1 MNDGIVWI
9 GEQSALL
16 TNAKA
21 ILVTDKPTPTVF
33 DEKNL
38 NIIEDTNYRVA
49 PWGIQNLLPQTVM
62 DKIERVEII
71 GTNSDFNARVCYGNG
86 PKLARLTRD
95 ENGKIRD
102 WAEIT
107 EGKEYDWFLENN
119 VPQLVL
125 EMLTDL
131 SYFANAFPL
140 FVFDKKFT
148 YIKRMLHREAMFS
161 RWGLDSS
168 DQIKW
173 LLYSS
178 KWDKSPGSIPSKE
191 DIEKS
196 YVIDEF
202 AAVNDIQTQLKAK
215 AYRRVCMALYL
226 PSPGRPYYSYPNWYS
241 VFRSGWYDQIS
252 NIPALKSA
260 ILEHN
265 LGIRH
270 IIYVSDKYFAYREQ
284 QEGISPD
291 DIEKRKEFKKKVVK
305 ELNDWACGAEN
316 QGKSMTVLKEM
327 TGNGNTEEKYIT
339 VETIQD
345 TIKEGEFLAD
355 YETAANIIS
364 YAMGVHPSLIGA
376 TPGKNSNSLSG
387 SDKRELFM
395 MKQSQMR
402 PFIDLAL
409 RPFSIVKQ
417 INGWDKDIAVVIPEY
432 IFTTLDQNKSGK
444 QESTNTY
451 AQ

>member
-1 MNDGIVWI
+1 MTDDVIWV
-9 GEQSALL
+9 GENTALMEK
-16 TNAKA
+16 AHA
-21 ILVTDKPTPTVF
+21 ILMVTSHSFF

-38 NIIEDTNYRVA
+38 NIIEDDNYRVA
-49 PWGIQNLLPQTVM
+49 PWGLQNLLPQTVM
-62 DKIERVEII
+62 DKIESVEII

-86 PKLARLTRD
+86 PKVARLMRD
-95 ENGKIRD
+95 ESGKIRD
-102 WAEIT
+102 WAEVT

-119 VPQLVL
+119 VPQLTL
-125 EMLTDL
+125 EILTDL
-131 SYFANAFPL
+131 SYFHNAFPL
-140 FVFDKKFT
+140 FVFDKNFT
-148 YIKRMLHREAMFS
+148 GIKRMLHREAMFS
-161 RWGLDSS
+161 RWGLDAK

-178 KWDKSPGSIPSKE
+178 KWDKSPGSIPAKE

-202 AAVNDIQTQLKAK
+202 AAVKDIQTQLAAK
-215 AYRRVCMALYL
+215 AYKRVCMALYL

-241 VFRSGWYDQIS
+241 IFRSGWYDQIR
-252 NIPALKSA
+252 NIPELKSA

-270 IIYVSDKYFAYREQ
+270 IIYVSDKYFTYREQ

-345 TIKEGEFLAD
+345 TIKEGEFLTD
-355 YETAANIIS
+355 YETVANIIS

-376 TPGKNSNSLSG
+376 VPGKNSNSLSG
-387 SDKRELFM
+387 SNIREIYL
-395 MKQSQMR
+395 MKQAQMR
-402 PFIDLAL
+402 PYIDLAL

-417 INGWDKDIAVVIPEY
+417 INGWDKDIAVVMPEY

>member
-16 TNAKA
+16 TKANAVL
-21 ILVTDKPTPTVF
+21 ITDKPTPTVF

-38 NIIEDTNYRVA
+38 TIIENDKYRVA
-49 PWGIQNLLPQTVM
+49 PWGIQNLLPQNVM
-62 DKIERVEII
+62 GMIEHVEII

-86 PKLARLTRD
+86 PKVAR
-95 ENGKIRD
+95 
-102 WAEIT
+102 T

-119 VPQLVL
+119 VPQLAL
-125 EMLTDL
+125 EILTDL
-131 SYFANAFPL
+131 SYFHNAFPL
-140 FVFDKKFT
+140 FVFDKNFT
-148 YIKRMLHREAMFS
+148 GIKRMLHREAMFS
-161 RWGLDSS
+161 RWGLDDA

-178 KWDKSPGSIPSKE
+178 KWDKSPGSIPDNA

-196 YVIDEF
+196 FVIDEF
-202 AAVNDIQTQLKAK
+202 AAVKDIQTQLKAK
-215 AYRRVCMALYL
+215 AYKRVCMALYL

-241 VFRSGWYDQIS
+241 IFRSGWYDQIR
-252 NIPALKSA
+252 NIPELKSA

-270 IIYVSDKYFAYREQ
+270 IIYVSDKYFAYREK

-345 TIKEGEFLAD
+345 TIKEGEFIAD
-355 YETAANIIS
+355 YETVANIIS

-376 TPGKNSNSLSG
+376 VPGKNSNSLSG
-387 SDKRELFM
+387 SNIREIYL
-395 MKQSQMR
+395 MKQAQMR
-402 PFIDLAL
+402 PYIDLAL

-417 INGWDKDIAVVIPEY
+417 VNGWDKDIAVVMPEY

-451 AQ
+451 AK

>member
-1 MNDGIVWI
+1 M
-9 GEQSALL
+9 
-16 TNAKA
+16 
-21 ILVTDKPTPTVF
+21 
-33 DEKNL
+33 
-38 NIIEDTNYRVA
+38 
-49 PWGIQNLLPQTVM
+49 
-62 DKIERVEII
+62 
-71 GTNSDFNARVCYGNG
+71 
-86 PKLARLTRD
+86 
-95 ENGKIRD
+95 
-102 WAEIT
+102 T

-119 VPQLVL
+119 VPQLAL
-125 EMLTDL
+125 EILTDL
-131 SYFANAFPL
+131 SYFHNAFPL
-140 FVFDKKFT
+140 FVFDKNFT
-148 YIKRMLHREAMFS
+148 GIKRMLHREAMFS
-161 RWGLDSS
+161 RWGLDDA

-178 KWDKSPGSIPSKE
+178 KWDKSPGSIPDNA

-196 YVIDEF
+196 FVIDEF
-202 AAVNDIQTQLKAK
+202 AAVKDIQTQLKAK
-215 AYRRVCMALYL
+215 AYKRVCMALYM

-241 VFRSGWYDQIS
+241 IFRSGWYDQIR
-252 NIPALKSA
+252 NIPELKSA

-270 IIYVSDKYFAYREQ
+270 IIYVSDKYFAYREK

-345 TIKEGEFLAD
+345 TIKEGEFIAD
-355 YETAANIIS
+355 YETVANIIS

-376 TPGKNSNSLSG
+376 VPGKNSNSLSG
-387 SDKRELFM
+387 SNIREIYL
-395 MKQSQMR
+395 MKQAQMR
-402 PFIDLAL
+402 PYIDLAL

-417 INGWDKDIAVVIPEY
+417 VNGWDKDIAVVMPEY
-432 IFTTLDQNKSGK
+432 IFTTLDQNESGK

-451 AQ
+451 AK

>member
-1 MNDGIVWI
+1 MTDDVVWV
-9 GEQSALL
+9 GENTALMEK
-16 TNAKA
+16 AHA
-21 ILVTDKPTPTVF
+21 ILMVTSHSFF

-38 NIIEDTNYRVA
+38 NIIEDDNYRVA
-49 PWGIQNLLPQTVM
+49 PWGLQNLLPQTVM
-62 DKIERVEII
+62 DKIESVEII

-86 PKLARLTRD
+86 PKVARLIRD
-95 ENGKIRD
+95 ESGKIRD
-102 WAEIT
+102 WAEVT

-119 VPQLVL
+119 VPQLTL
-125 EMLTDL
+125 EILTDL
-131 SYFANAFPL
+131 SYFHNAFPL

-148 YIKRMLHREAMFS
+148 YIKRVLHREAMFS
-161 RWGLDSS
+161 RWGLDGN

-178 KWDKSPGSIPSKE
+178 KWDRSPGSIPKKG

-202 AAVNDIQTQLKAK
+202 AAVKDIRTQMAAK
-215 AYRRVCMALYL
+215 AYKRVCMALYL

-241 VFRSGWYDQIS
+241 VFRSGWYD
-252 NIPALKSA
+252 NIAAIPELKKA

-265 LGIRH
+265 LGIRY
-270 IIYVSDKYFAYREQ
+270 IIYASDKYFTYREQ
-284 QEGISPD
+284 QAGVPAD
-291 DIEKRKEFKKKVVK
+291 DIAKRIELKKKVVK
-305 ELNDWACGAEN
+305 ELNDFACGAEN
-316 QGKSMTVLKEM
+316 QGKAMTVLKEM
-327 TGNGNTEEKYIT
+327 TGNGNTEEKYIHI
-339 VETIQD
+339 ETIND
-345 TIKEGEFLAD
+345 MVKEGEFLTD
-355 YETAANIIS
+355 YETVANVIS

-376 TPGKNSNSLSG
+376 VPGKNSNSLSG
-387 SDKRELFM
+387 SNIREIYL
-395 MKQSQMR
+395 MKQAQMR
-402 PFIDLAL
+402 PYIDLVL

-417 INGWDKDIAVVIPEY
+417 INGWDKDIAIVLPEY

>member
-1 MNDGIVWI
+1 MTDDVVWV
-9 GEQSALL
+9 GENTALMEK
-16 TNAKA
+16 AHA
-21 ILVTDKPTPTVF
+21 ILMVTSHSFF

-38 NIIEDTNYRVA
+38 NIIEDDNYRVA
-49 PWGIQNLLPQTVM
+49 PWGLQNLLPQTVM
-62 DKIERVEII
+62 DKIESVEII

-86 PKLARLTRD
+86 PKVARLMRD
-95 ENGKIRD
+95 ESGKIRD
-102 WAEIT
+102 WAEVT

-119 VPQLVL
+119 VPQLTL
-125 EMLTDL
+125 EILTDL
-131 SYFANAFPL
+131 SYFHNAFPL
-140 FVFDKKFT
+140 FVFDKNFT
-148 YIKRMLHREAMFS
+148 GIKRMLHREAMFS
-161 RWGLDSS
+161 RWGLDAK

-178 KWDKSPGSIPSKE
+178 KWDRSPGSIPDNA

-202 AAVNDIQTQLKAK
+202 AAVKDIQTQLAAK
-215 AYRRVCMALYL
+215 AYKRVCMALYL

-241 VFRSGWYDQIS
+241 IFRSGWYDQIR
-252 NIPALKSA
+252 NIPELKSA

-270 IIYVSDKYFAYREQ
+270 IIYVSDKYFTYREQ

-345 TIKEGEFLAD
+345 TIKEGEFLTD
-355 YETAANIIS
+355 YETVANIIS

-376 TPGKNSNSLSG
+376 VPGKNSNSLSG
-387 SDKRELFM
+387 SNIREIYL
-395 MKQSQMR
+395 MKQAQMR
-402 PFIDLAL
+402 PYIDLAL

-417 INGWDKDIAVVIPEY
+417 INGWDKDIAVVMPEY

>member
-49 PWGIQNLLPQTVM
+49 PWGLQNLLPQTVM

-291 DIEKRKEFKKKVVK
+291 DIEKRKEFKKKVVN
-305 ELNDWACGAEN
+305 ELNDWACGAES

-345 TIKEGEFLAD
+345 TIKEGEFLTD
-355 YETAANIIS
+355 YETVANIIS

-376 TPGKNSNSLSG
+376 VPGKNSNSLSG
-387 SDKRELFM
+387 SNIREIYL
-395 MKQSQMR
+395 MKQAQMR
-402 PFIDLAL
+402 PYIDLAL

-417 INGWDKDIAVVIPEY
+417 INGWDKDIAVVMPEY

>member
-1 MNDGIVWI
+1 MSEDKIVWI
-9 GEQSALL
+9 GEQTALL
-16 TNAKA
+16 TKA
-21 ILVTDKPTPTVF
+21 QAVLVTETPTFF

-38 NIIEDTNYRVA
+38 NIIEDNNYRVA
-49 PWGIQNLLPQTVM
+49 PWGLHNLLPQTVM
-62 DKIERVEII
+62 EMIERVEII

-86 PKLARLTRD
+86 PKLARLKRD
-95 ENGKIRD
+95 EDGKIRD
-102 WAEIT
+102 WAEVT

-119 VPQLVL
+119 VPQLTL

-131 SYFANAFPL
+131 SYFHNAFPL
-140 FVFDKKFT
+140 FVFDKNFT
-148 YIKRMLHREAMFS
+148 GIKRMLHREAMFS
-161 RWGLDSS
+161 RWGLDDA

-178 KWDKSPGSIPSKE
+178 KWDKSPGSIPDKA

-202 AAVNDIQTQLKAK
+202 AAVKDIQTQLKAK
-215 AYRRVCMALYL
+215 AYKRVCMALYL

-241 VFRSGWYDQIS
+241 VFRSGWYDQIKG
-252 NIPALKSA
+252 IPELKSA
-260 ILEHN
+260 IMEHN

-270 IIYVSDKYFAYREQ
+270 IIYVADKYFQYREV
-284 QEGISPD
+284 QEGIAQD
-291 DIEKRKEFKKKVVK
+291 DIAARKEFKKKVVK

-316 QGKSMTVLKEM
+316 QGKAMTVLKEM

-345 TIKEGEFLAD
+345 TIKEGEFLTD
-355 YETAANIIS
+355 YETVANIIS

-376 TPGKNSNSLSG
+376 VPGKNSNSLSG
-387 SDKRELFM
+387 SNIREIYL
-395 MKQSQMR
+395 MKQAQMR
-402 PFIDLAL
+402 PFIDLVL

-417 INGWDKDIAVVIPEY
+417 INGWDKDIAVVLPEY

>member
-1 MNDGIVWI
+1 MSDIIWI
-9 GEQSALL
+9 GEKTALL
-16 TNAKA
+16 TKA
-21 ILVTDKPTPTVF
+21 QSILVTDTPTVF

-38 NIIEDTNYRVA
+38 NIIEDGEYRVA
-49 PWGIQNLLPQTVM
+49 PWGIQNILPQHVM

-86 PKLARLTRD
+86 PKLARLKRD
-95 ENGKIRD
+95 DNGKIVD
-102 WAEIT
+102 WVEVT
-107 EGKEYDWFLENN
+107 DGKEYEWFTENN
-119 VPQLVL
+119 VPQLAL
-125 EMLTDL
+125 EILTDL

-140 FVFDKKFT
+140 FKFDNKFT
-148 YIKRMLHREAMFS
+148 KIKRILHREAMFS
-161 RWGLDSS
+161 RWGLDKK

-178 KWDKSPGSIPSKE
+178 KWDKSPGGIPDKA

-202 AAVNDIQTQLKAK
+202 AAINDIKTQMKAK
-215 AYRRVCMALYL
+215 AYKRVCMALYL

-270 IIYVSDKYFAYREQ
+270 IIYVSDKYFTYREQ
-284 QEGISPD
+284 QAGVPAD
-291 DIEKRKEFKKKVVK
+291 DIAKRIELKKKVVK
-305 ELNDWACGAEN
+305 ELNDFACGAEN
-316 QGKSMTVLKEM
+316 QGKAMTVLKEM

-339 VETIQD
+339 IETIQD
-345 TIKEGEFLAD
+345 TIKEGEFLTD
-355 YETAANIIS
+355 YETVANIIS

-376 TPGKNSNSLSG
+376 VPGKNSNSLSG
-387 SDKRELFM
+387 SNIREIYL
-395 MKQSQMR
+395 MKQAQMR

-409 RPFSIVKQ
+409 RPFSIVKN
-417 INGWDKDIAVVIPEY
+417 INNWEKDIAVVMPEY

>member
-1 MNDGIVWI
+1 MNDIIWMGDDA
-9 GEQSALL
+9 ALL
-16 TNAKA
+16 TRARA
-21 ILVTDKPTPTVF
+21 VMIAETPTLF

-38 NIIEDTNYRVA
+38 NIIEDDNFRVA
-49 PWGIQNLLPQTVM
+49 PWGLHNLLPQTVM

-86 PKLARLTRD
+86 PKVARLMRD
-95 ENGKIRD
+95 ESGKIRD
-102 WAEIT
+102 WAEVT

-119 VPQLVL
+119 VPQLTL

-131 SYFANAFPL
+131 SYFHNAFPL

-148 YIKRMLHREAMFS
+148 YIKRVLHREAMFS
-161 RWGLDSS
+161 RWGLDRN

-178 KWDKSPGSIPSKE
+178 KWDRSPGSIPAKD

-202 AAVNDIQTQLKAK
+202 AAVNDIRTQMAAK
-215 AYRRVCMALYL
+215 AYKRVCMALYL

-241 VFRSGWYDQIS
+241 IFRSGWYDQIS
-252 NIPALKSA
+252 NIPELKKA

-270 IIYVSDKYFAYREQ
+270 LIYVSAKYFEMKAQ
-284 QEGISPD
+284 QEGIPMD
-291 DIEKRKEFKKKVVK
+291 DIEKLKDLKKRVVK

-316 QGKSMTVLKEM
+316 QGKSMVVYKEPL
-327 TGNGNTEEKYIT
+327 GDGHEEKYIEI
-339 VETIQD
+339 ETLQD
-345 TIKEGEFLAD
+345 TIKEGEYLTD
-355 YETAANIIS
+355 YETVANIIS

-376 TPGKNSNSLSG
+376 VPGKNSNSLSG
-387 SDKRELFM
+387 SNIREIYL
-395 MKQSQMR
+395 MKQAQMR
-402 PFIDLAL
+402 PYIDLVL

-417 INGWDKDIAVVIPEY
+417 INGWDKDIAIVLPEY

>member
-1 MNDGIVWI
+1 MNDGVVWI

-16 TNAKA
+16 TNAKSV
-21 ILVTDKPTPTVF
+21 LVTETPAVF

-38 NIIEDTNYRVA
+38 NIIEDENYRVA
-49 PWGIQNLLPQTVM
+49 PWGIQNLLPQNVM

-71 GTNSDFNARVCYGNG
+71 GTNSDFNASVCYGNG
-86 PKLARLTRD
+86 PKLARLKRD
-95 ENGKIRD
+95 EDGKIRD
-102 WAEIT
+102 WT
-107 EGKEYDWFLENN
+107 DVTDGKEYDWYLENN

-125 EMLTDL
+125 EILTDL
-131 SYFANAFPL
+131 SYFHNSFPL

-148 YIKRMLHREAMFS
+148 CIKRILHREAMFS
-161 RWGLDSS
+161 RWGLDKNN
-168 DQIKW
+168 QIKW
-173 LLYSS
+173 LLYSA
-178 KWDKSPGSIPSKE
+178 KWDKSPGSIPSKD

-202 AAVNDIQTQLKAK
+202 SAVKDIQTQLAAK
-215 AYRRVCMALYL
+215 AYKRVCMALYL

-241 VFRSGWYDQIS
+241 IFRSGWYDQIS

-270 IIYVSDKYFAYREQ
+270 IIYVADKYFQYREA
-284 QEGISPD
+284 QEGIAQD
-291 DIEKRKEFKKKVVK
+291 DIERRKDFKKKVVK

-339 VETIQD
+339 VETIQN
-345 TIKEGEFLAD
+345 TIKEGEFLTD

-376 TPGKNSNSLSG
+376 VPGKNSNSLSG
-387 SDKRELFM
+387 SNIREIYL
-395 MKQSQMR
+395 MKQAQMR
-402 PFIDLAL
+402 PYIDLAL

-417 INGWDKDIAVVIPEY
+417 INGWDKDIAVVLPEY